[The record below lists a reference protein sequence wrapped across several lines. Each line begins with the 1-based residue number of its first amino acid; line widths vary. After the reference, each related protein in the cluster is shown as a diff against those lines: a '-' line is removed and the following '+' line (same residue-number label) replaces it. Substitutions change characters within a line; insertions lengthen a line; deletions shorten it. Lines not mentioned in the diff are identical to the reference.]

1 MASRDEFR
9 LIIYVGRKVPLC
21 NGSSNSAQDGDNVD
35 GWCTH
40 SKIGLDPEVGVGAAG
55 YTVEGTTRMPYVL

>member
-1 MASRDEFR
+1 MACRDEFR
-9 LIIYVGRKVPLC
+9 LIIHVGRKVLLC
-21 NGSSNSAQDGDNVD
+21 NGSFNSAQDGNNVD

-40 SKIGLDPEVGVGAAG
+40 SKIGLDPKVSVGAAG